1 MKDAAFAKEDSEALT
16 VVVQL
21 NNISQSL
28 YVLSLLQTKHFQC

>member
-1 MKDAAFAKEDSEALT
+1 MKDTDFAKEDSQALT

-28 YVLSLLQTKHFQC
+28 YAIIVMN